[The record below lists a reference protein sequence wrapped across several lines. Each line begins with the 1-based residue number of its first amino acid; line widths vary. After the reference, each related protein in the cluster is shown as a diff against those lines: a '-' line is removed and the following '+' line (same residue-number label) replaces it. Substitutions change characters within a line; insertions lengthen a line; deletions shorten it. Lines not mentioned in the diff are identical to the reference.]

1 MGILDGMMKKQPTE
15 EELQAKEDLMMKSSE
30 EKYEEDARRQNEEV
44 REQRAGPQSADR
56 TMRPP
61 SMGKPGTRLKRMSK
75 SDFLIRARMGRV
87 WRPSGT
93 DPRDLRLRAPPRM
106 LDPRMERLLPGR
118 RVRRNYSHSDCVDF
132 IILTRKCQTRM
143 DRVQNLKN

>member
-56 TMRPP
+56 MVVQLE
-61 SMGKPGTRLKRMSK
+61 KDVELLKVQIELIKQNKQISK
-75 SDFLIRARMGRV
+75 
-87 WRPSGT
+87 
-93 DPRDLRLRAPPRM
+93 
-106 LDPRMERLLPGR
+106 
-118 RVRRNYSHSDCVDF
+118 
-132 IILTRKCQTRM
+132 
-143 DRVQNLKN
+143 